1 LTLGIDLSRKQDL
14 ESIRELLNKQDEVVL
29 AYLFGSVA
37 KEGFSSHDI
46 DLALMLEADDKLSI
60 VASLTEK
67 ISRMLNIPEDKVD
80 IVDIDDANLLLKYRI
95 LTQGIRLVDRKEA
108 ESALIL
114 DVAQSYPVYN
124 VDYEYLLKS
133 WLKEDPEIDR
143 KLLLKRL
150 DELLRTITMIGKR
163 YVGKDASWLLADL
176 ERAYA
181 FERAMHRAIEA
192 MLDICR
198 HIMAAKRLGL
208 AEYYSDY
215 PLRIADANLMDREM
229 ASKISRLAK
238 LRNILIHEYTELDY
252 EKLLDEAGNLAYDL
266 SPRFTEWLRNLL
278 TTEE

>member
-1 LTLGIDLSRKQDL
+1 MTLGIDLSRKQDL

-114 DVAQSYPVYN
+114 DVAESYPVYN

-133 WLKEDPEIDR
+133 WLREDPEIDR
-143 KLLLKRL
+143 KLLLKRP